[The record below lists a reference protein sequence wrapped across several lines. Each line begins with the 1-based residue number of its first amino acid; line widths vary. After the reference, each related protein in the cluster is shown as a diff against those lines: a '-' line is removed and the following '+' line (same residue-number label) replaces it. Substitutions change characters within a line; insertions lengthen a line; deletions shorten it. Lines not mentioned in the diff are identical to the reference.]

1 MQNLLYRW
9 LMLVGLSH
17 VVLGMVLAF
26 AVHLPITQPYFD
38 YLHAS
43 VAALPPSVEFQ
54 GLLRTLVGLFGPTV
68 ASWGVLFCVLVML
81 YRRHGHRLIKPA
93 IFFAL
98 LIWCALDSALSSHFG
113 LLLHAYLNAAAALS
127 IALPLA
133 FLRPFETSPEPA
145 APSPH

>member
-17 VVLGMVLAF
+17 VVLGVVLAF

-43 VAALPPSVEFQ
+43 VAAMPPSVEFQ

-81 YRRHGHRLIKPA
+81 YRRHGHRQIKPA

-98 LIWCALDSALSSHFG
+98 SIWCALDSALSSHFG
-113 LLLHAYLNAAAALS
+113 LLLHAYLNAAAVLS

-133 FLRPFETSPEPA
+133 LLRPVETSQKPA
-145 APSPH
+145 TPSPH

>member
-9 LMLVGLSH
+9 LLAVGFGH
-17 VVLGMVLAF
+17 VVLGVVLAF

-81 YRRHGHRLIKPA
+81 YRRHGHRQIKPA

-98 LIWCALDSALSSHFG
+98 AGDSTMTSLLPGATRAL
-113 LLLHAYLNAAAALS
+113 
-127 IALPLA
+127 
-133 FLRPFETSPEPA
+133 LRPVCRGFVAARDTGPRASP
-145 APSPH
+145 